1 MDSEET
7 PKSEIILYQTEDSRT
22 RIQCRFENKTLSHIA
37 ASICGHTE
45 EVAKENYRK
54 VGEEDLDRTM
64 EKLSTIHSKLSP
76 SVALKLALLDDVKG
90 LNPSS
95 SDSEGLDQGTK
106 KPKESPGFVSICR
119 LLAKAGFTLKVGDIG
134 LEPTTSTMSTLRSN
148 QLS

>member
-22 RIQCRFENKTLSHIA
+22 RSQCRFENETLSHIA

-45 EVAKENYRK
+45 EVSKENYWK

-64 EKLSTIHSKLSP
+64 KKLSTIHSKLSP
-76 SVALKLALLDDVKG
+76 SVALNIALLDDVKG

-95 SDSEGLDQGTK
+95 SDLEGLNQGTK

-119 LLAKAGFTLKVGDIG
+119 LLAKAGFTLRVGDIG